1 MHKQNH
7 GKENDM
13 LSFIKETKSCWQSL
27 KEEERPLY
35 IYGMGNGA
43 EKIMNVFEEYG
54 IQIKGFFASDE
65 FVRGHSFLGYKVKKY
80 SEVCTEEDDFAIV
93 LAFAAGYD
101 SLIEKIENMAKEH
114 TLYAPDVPIEGGGLF
129 TYEYCLEHA
138 AELEEVY
145 ESLADDLSREVFSD
159 VINFRISGKPEYLKK
174 ITTPKSEVYTDI
186 IKPQGDEVYVDLG
199 AYTGDTIAEL
209 LEFTGG
215 KYEKIYA
222 LEPDRRNF
230 KKLLKSTE
238 GMKNVENFNCAAW
251 EYDTEL
257 MFADRSGRQSALS
270 STGTLKEVRSVD
282 SILEGGRADIIKMD
296 VEGAEDEAINGAK
309 NTIAVYKPK
318 LMISLYHRNRDI
330 FYLPL
335 KIKRM
340 NPDYKLYIRH
350 QPYIPAW
357 ETNLYAI

>member
-1 MHKQNH
+1 
-7 GKENDM
+7 M
-13 LSFIKETKSCWQSL
+13 LSFIKEKKSCWQAL
-27 KEEERPLY
+27 KEETRPIY

-43 EKIMNVFEEYG
+43 EKIMAVFAEYG
-54 IQIKGFFASDE
+54 IEVKGFFASDE
-65 FVRGHSFLGYKVKKY
+65 FVRGHSFMGYKVKKY
-80 SEVCTEEDDFAIV
+80 SEVCAEEDDFVIV

-101 SLIEKIENMAKEH
+101 SLIEKVEGMAAEH

-138 AELEEVY
+138 SGIEEVY
-145 ESLADDLSREVFSD
+145 ECLADDFSRRVYAD
-159 VINFRISGKPEYLKK
+159 VINFRISGKTEYLRG

-186 IKPQGDEVYVDLG
+186 IKPQGNEIYVDLG
-199 AYTGDTIAEL
+199 AYTGDTIGEL

-230 KKLLKSTE
+230 KKLSKSTE
-238 GMKNVENFNCAAW
+238 GMENVEIFNCAVW
-251 EYDTEL
+251 DCDTEL
-257 MFADRSGRQSALS
+257 MFADKAGRQSAVS
-270 STGTLKEVRSVD
+270 SQGSPKEARSVD
-282 SILEGGRADIIKMD
+282 SVLAGGRADIIKMD
-296 VEGAEDEAINGAK
+296 VEGAEDEAINGASA
-309 NTIAVYKPK
+309 TIEAFKPK

-335 KIKRM
+335 KIKKM
-340 NPDYKLYIRH
+340 NPQYRLYIRH

>member
-1 MHKQNH
+1 
-7 GKENDM
+7 M
-13 LSFIKETKSCWQSL
+13 LSFIKEKKSCWQVL

-80 SEVCTEEDDFAIV
+80 SEVCEEEDDFVIV

-129 TYEYCLEHA
+129 TYEYCIEHA
-138 AELEEVY
+138 DELEEVY
-145 ESLADDLSREVFSD
+145 ANLADELSREVFSD
-159 VINFRISGKPEYLKK
+159 VINFRISGKPEYLKG

-186 IKPQGDEVYVDLG
+186 IKPQGNEVYVDLG

-238 GMKNVENFNCAAW
+238 GMENVENYNCAVW
-251 EYDTEL
+251 ECDTEL
-257 MFADRSGRQSALS
+257 MFADRSGRQSSLS
-270 STGTLKEVRSVD
+270 STGTLREVRSVD

-296 VEGAEDEAINGAK
+296 VEGAEEEAINGAK
-309 NTIAVYKPK
+309 KTIAEYKPK
-318 LMISLYHRNRDI
+318 LMISLYHRNHDI

-335 KIKRM
+335 KIKSM
-340 NPDYKLYIRH
+340 NPEYKLYIRH

>member
-1 MHKQNH
+1 
-7 GKENDM
+7 M
-13 LSFIKETKSCWQSL
+13 LSFIKEKKSCWQAL
-27 KEEERPLY
+27 KEETRPLY

-43 EKIMNVFEEYG
+43 EKIMNVFSEYG

-65 FVRGHSFLGYKVKKY
+65 FVRGHSFMGYRVKKY
-80 SEVCTEEDDFAIV
+80 SEVCAEEEDFVIV

-129 TYEYCLEHA
+129 TYEYCEEHCE
-138 AELEEVY
+138 ELKQVY
-145 ESLADDLSREVFSD
+145 SSLADDYSRKVFAD
-159 VINFRISGKPEYLKK
+159 VINFRISGKTEYLSGV
-174 ITTPKSEVYTDI
+174 TTPKSEVYTDI
-186 IKPQGDEVYVDLG
+186 IKPQGNEVYVDLG
-199 AYTGDTIAEL
+199 AYTGDTVAEL

-215 KYEKIYA
+215 KYKKIYA

-230 KKLLKSTE
+230 KKLSKSTE
-238 GMKNVENFNCAAW
+238 GMENVETFNCAVW
-251 EYDTEL
+251 NCDTEL
-257 MFADRSGRQSALS
+257 MFADKAGRQSAVS
-270 STGTLKEVRSVD
+270 HSGTPKEARSVD
-282 SILEGGRADIIKMD
+282 SILAGQRADIIKMD
-296 VEGAEDEAINGAK
+296 VEGAEDEAIDGAEK
-309 NTIAVYKPK
+309 TIREYHPK

-335 KIKRM
+335 KILKL
-340 NPDYKLYIRH
+340 NPEYRIYIRH

>member
-1 MHKQNH
+1 
-7 GKENDM
+7 M
-13 LSFIKETKSCWQSL
+13 LSFITEKKSCWQVL
-27 KEEERPLY
+27 KEETRPVY

-54 IQIKGFFASDE
+54 IEVKGFFASDE
-65 FVRGHSFLGYKVKKY
+65 FVRGHSFMGYKVKKY
-80 SEVCTEEDDFAIV
+80 SEVCEEEDDFVIV

-101 SLIEKIENMAKEH
+101 SLIEKIENMASEH

-138 AELEEVY
+138 DELEEVY
-145 ESLADDLSREVFSD
+145 SFLCDELSREVFTD
-159 VINFRISGKPEYLKK
+159 VINFRISGKIEYLKK

-186 IKPQGDEVYVDLG
+186 IKPRGSEIYVDLG
-199 AYTGDTIAEL
+199 AYTGDTVAEL
-209 LEFTGG
+209 LEYTDG

-222 LEPDRRNF
+222 LEPDKRNY
-230 KKLLKSTE
+230 KKLVRSTE
-238 GMKNVENFNCAAW
+238 GMKNVETLNCAVW
-251 EYDTEL
+251 NCDTEL
-257 MFADRSGRQSALS
+257 MFADKAGRQSAVS
-270 STGTLKEVRSVD
+270 QTGKPKEARSVD
-282 SILEGGRADIIKMD
+282 SVLAGERADIIKMD
-296 VEGAEDEAINGAK
+296 VEGAEDEAIDGALE
-309 NTIAVYKPK
+309 TIRVYRPK

-335 KIKRM
+335 KIKRI
-340 NPDYKLYIRH
+340 NPDYRLFMRH